1 MIKSILITGSNRG
14 LGLGL
19 VKQLLSI
26 PNPPDKIIA
35 TCRNL
40 ENAKELREIANKHKN
55 VHILL
60 LDVTD
65 FNSYDDF
72 KRKLENILQ
81 DDGLNVLFNN
91 AGTYPRVTKLEL
103 LNSSHLVNAFVT
115 NTVAP
120 IMLTK
125 TLVPLLKTAAQ
136 KNSDK
141 PIGSERAA
149 IINMSSIL
157 ASISE
162 NSSEGLYPYKCS
174 KAALNMATKTLS
186 IELKEDNIMA
196 ICLHPGW
203 VKTDMGGPNAR
214 LDIEPSVKGIV
225 DLILSVNSEHNGGFY
240 QYDGKQLPW

>member
-1 MIKSILITGSNRG
+1 MIKSILITGCNRG

-19 VKQLLSI
+19 VKHLLSI
-26 PNPPDKIIA
+26 PNPPDKLIA

-40 ENAKELREIANKHKN
+40 EKAKD
-55 VHILL
+55 VQLL
-60 LDVTD
+60 QLQPLKLNLNSDVTD

-72 KRKLENILQ
+72 KLKLENILK

-91 AGTYPRVTKLEL
+91 AGTSPKSTKL
-103 LNSSHLVNAFVT
+103 HLVKPSQLVDTFVT

-141 PIGSERAA
+141 PIGSQRAA

-157 ASISE
+157 GSISE
-162 NSSEGLYPYKCS
+162 NNTEGLYPYKCS

-186 IELKEDNIMA
+186 NELKNDNIVA
-196 ICLHPGW
+196 TSIHPGW
-203 VKTDMGGPNAR
+203 VKTDMGGPKAP
-214 LDIEPSVKGIV
+214 LDVDTSVKGIV
-225 DLILSVNSEHNGGFY
+225 DLILTLSSDHNGGYF
-240 QYDGKQLPW
+240 QYNGKALPW